1 MENNILEK
9 LTIEFHNTKPVEVID
24 FLTSINAFRKE
35 YEATVKAEGF
45 KLGNDDMKL
54 YIKVKEG
61 SVIWEYLIL
70 RPAQAT
76 LDFIG
81 NKILHKTW
89 DKFNQIFSKVK
100 REESISDTPAETL
113 NNAKEFLQPTS
124 NDLASKVK
132 VLYYE
137 DSDKKLNLEGEFYGT
152 EGRAIFSKIGELIS
166 HKKLPLTDEFE
177 DKVLQL
183 SISNRQNSTAIR
195 GVIGD
200 FGQEDYQIIFSNNI
214 KDEIKRQEKPFEVY
228 YFVNGSVKRSPSNNK
243 IVAYHITKIEKIEV

>member
-1 MENNILEK
+1 MESNILEK
-9 LTIEFHNTKPVEVID
+9 LTIEFHNTKPVEVMD

-45 KLGNDDMKL
+45 KLGDDDMKL
-54 YIKVKEG
+54 YIRVKEG
-61 SVIWEYLIL
+61 SVIWDYFIIKPL
-70 RPAQAT
+70 QAT
-76 LDFIG
+76 LGFVG

-89 DKFNQIFSKVK
+89 NKFNQIFSKVK
-100 REESISDTPAETL
+100 KEESTSDLPAETL
-113 NNAKEFLQPTS
+113 NNAKEFLQPIS

-132 VLYYE
+132 VFYE
-137 DSDKKLNLEGEFYGT
+137 DDSKKLNIEAEFHGT
-152 EGRAIFSKIGELIS
+152 DGRAVFSKLEELIS

-183 SISNRQNSTAIR
+183 SISNRQNAAAIR

-200 FGQEDYQIIFSNNI
+200 FGKEDHQILCSNNI

-228 YFVNGSVKRSPSNNK
+228 YLVNGSVKRSPSNNK
-243 IVAYHITKIEKIEV
+243 IVAYHITKIEKIEL

>member
-9 LTIEFHNTKPVEVID
+9 LTIEFYNTKPVEVID

-35 YEATVKAEGF
+35 YEATLKAEGF

-54 YIKVKEG
+54 YIRVKEG
-61 SVIWEYLIL
+61 SLIWELLIL
-70 RPAQAT
+70 KPLQTT
-76 LDFIG
+76 LDFVV

-89 DKFNQIFSKVK
+89 NKFNQIFSKVK
-100 REESISDTPAETL
+100 KEESTSDLPTETL
-113 NNAKEFLQPTS
+113 NNAKEFLQPIS

-132 VLYYE
+132 VLYE
-137 DSDKKLNLEGEFYGT
+137 DNSKKLNIEGEFYGT
-152 EGRAIFSKIGELIS
+152 DGRAVFSKLEELIS

-183 SISNRQNSTAIR
+183 SISNRQNATAIR

-214 KDEIKRQEKPFEVY
+214 KDEITRQEKPFEVY
-228 YFVNGSVKRSPSNNK
+228 YLVNGSVKRSPSNNK